1 MMTSKPAPLNTFGK
15 KKEQKEDPRPVLL
28 EPESLQEPVQQKV
41 FRLTK
46 SQARALK
53 KFCADSDMT
62 MQDVVLEGINMVL
75 KSRGLPTI

>member
-1 MMTSKPAPLNTFGK
+1 MAAKPQPLSTFADEDPAPP
-15 KKEQKEDPRPVLL
+15 QKVELP
-28 EPESLQEPVQQKV
+28 EPESAQDPLQQKV

-62 MQDVVLEGINMVL
+62 MQDVVIEGINLVL

>member
-1 MMTSKPAPLNTFGK
+1 MAVQRKPLSTYSEPTPEPEAPPALM
-15 KKEQKEDPRPVLL
+15 
-28 EPESLQEPVQQKV
+28 EPESLEEPVQQKT

-46 SQARALK
+46 SQARALR

-62 MQDVVLEGINMVL
+62 MQEVVVEGINLVL

>member
-1 MMTSKPAPLNTFGK
+1 MAIQRKPLTTITAPAQEP
-15 KKEQKEDPRPVLL
+15 EQEKPLI
-28 EPESLQEPVQQKV
+28 EPESLQEPVQQKT

-46 SQARALK
+46 SQARALR

-62 MQDVVLEGINMVL
+62 MQEVIVEGINLVL

>member
-1 MMTSKPAPLNTFGK
+1 MAPQAKPLATFGK
-15 KKEQKEDPRPVLL
+15 QAEKKPEPVLL
-28 EPESLQEPVQQKV
+28 EPETLQEPVQQKV

-46 SQARALK
+46 PQARALK

-75 KSRGLPTI
+75 KSRGLPPI

>member
-1 MMTSKPAPLNTFGK
+1 MATRTPFATFTEDEPAP
-15 KKEQKEDPRPVLL
+15 DPKPTLP
-28 EPESLQEPVQQKV
+28 EPESIDEPVQQKV

-62 MQDVVLEGINMVL
+62 MQDVVIEGIRLVM
-75 KSRGLPTI
+75 KSRGLPPI

>member
-1 MMTSKPAPLNTFGK
+1 MATKAQPLSTFTDEDPAPPS
-15 KKEQKEDPRPVLL
+15 EPVLL
-28 EPESLQEPVQQKV
+28 EPESPQEPVQQKV

-62 MQDVVLEGINMVL
+62 MQDVVIEGINLVL

>member
-1 MMTSKPAPLNTFGK
+1 MATRTPFSTFIEDEPAPS
-15 KKEQKEDPRPVLL
+15 PAALL
-28 EPESLQEPVQQKV
+28 EPETPDEPVQQKV

-62 MQDVVLEGINMVL
+62 MQDVVMEGIRLVM
-75 KSRGLPTI
+75 KSRGLPPI

>member
-1 MMTSKPAPLNTFGK
+1 MATQAKPLSTFGK
-15 KKEQKEDPRPVLL
+15 QAEKKSDPAPALL
-28 EPESLQEPVQQKV
+28 EPESVQEPVQQKV

-46 SQARALK
+46 PQARALK

-75 KSRGLPTI
+75 KSRGLPPI

>member
-1 MMTSKPAPLNTFGK
+1 MATQRKPLSTYTEPAHEP
-15 KKEQKEDPRPVLL
+15 DPPPVLL
-28 EPESLQEPVQQKV
+28 EPESLLEPVQQKV

>member
-1 MMTSKPAPLNTFGK
+1 MAQQRK
-15 KKEQKEDPRPVLL
+15 LL
-28 EPESLQEPVQQKV
+28 STYTEPEPTPEPELPEPELLDEPIQQKT

-46 SQARALK
+46 TQARALR

-62 MQDVVLEGINMVL
+62 MQEVVVEGINLVL

>member
-1 MMTSKPAPLNTFGK
+1 MMATKPQPLATFTDDPAP
-15 KKEQKEDPRPVLL
+15 DPAPPML

-46 SQARALK
+46 SQARRLK

-62 MQDVVLEGINMVL
+62 MQDVVIEGINLVL
-75 KSRGLPTI
+75 KSRGLPPM